1 MLEKQEKAALAA
13 RIRDYLARE
22 TETEIGLLQAEI
34 FVDFLAE
41 EMGYV
46 FYNQGLG
53 DAHAAILRRL
63 EDAAADIDVLEKAKP
78 R

>member
-13 RIRDYLARE
+13 RVRDYLARE
-22 TETEIGLLQAEI
+22 AEAEIGLLQAEI

-41 EMGYV
+41 ELGYV
-46 FYNQGLG
+46 FYNRGLR
-53 DAHAAILRRL
+53 DAQAAILRRL
-63 EDAAADIDVLEKAKP
+63 EDAAGDIDVLEKPKP

>member
-13 RIRDYLARE
+13 RVRDYLARE
-22 TETEIGLLQAEI
+22 AEAEIGLLQAEI

-41 EMGYV
+41 ELGYV
-46 FYNQGLG
+46 FYNQGLR
-53 DAHAAILRRL
+53 DAQAAILRRL
-63 EDAAADIDVLEKAKP
+63 EDAAGDIDVLEKPKP

>member
-13 RIRDYLARE
+13 RVRDYLARE
-22 TETEIGLLQAEI
+22 AEAEIGLLQAEI

-41 EMGYV
+41 VLGYV
-46 FYNQGLG
+46 FYNQGLR
-53 DAHAAILRRL
+53 DAQAAILRRL
-63 EDAAADIDVLEKAKP
+63 EDAAGDIDVLEKPKP

>member
-13 RIRDYLARE
+13 RVRDYLARE
-22 TETEIGLLQAEI
+22 AEAEIGLLQAEI

-41 EMGYV
+41 ELGYV
-46 FYNQGLG
+46 FYNQGLR
-53 DAHAAILRRL
+53 DAQAAILRRL
-63 EDAAADIDVLEKAKP
+63 EDAAGDIDVLEKPTP

>member
-13 RIRDYLARE
+13 RVRDYLARE
-22 TETEIGLLQAEI
+22 AEAEIGILQAEI

-41 EMGYV
+41 ELGYV
-46 FYNQGLG
+46 FYNQGLR
-53 DAHAAILRRL
+53 DAQAAILRRL
-63 EDAAADIDVLEKAKP
+63 EDAAGDIDVLEKPKP

>member
-13 RIRDYLARE
+13 RVRDYLARE
-22 TETEIGLLQAEI
+22 AETEIGLLQAEI

-41 EMGYV
+41 ELGYV
-46 FYNQGLG
+46 FYNQGLR
-53 DAHAAILRRL
+53 DAQAAILRRL
-63 EDAAADIDVLEKAKP
+63 EDAAGDIDVLEKPKP